1 MLRQAM
7 VVTGAVV
14 VLAGCSVGR
23 AVEPGPTVQRGF
35 PVGGFSKIEVAG
47 PYDVT
52 VVTGSQATVQAQGS
66 QGLLDETVVEVKGD
80 TLQIHPRKRRGF
92 SWNAGKAVFQVHAPA
107 LSAAAIAGSG
117 TLAVD
122 RVQGSEFTGSI
133 AGSGNLRVG
142 ELAVQRF
149 GLEIAGS
156 GSAFARGRAA
166 EARYEIAGSGDID
179 AGGLQAERL
188 KAEIAGSGGIKA
200 RATGTADV
208 SIMGSGDVD
217 VTGGA
222 KCSVS
227 KAGSGNVRCS

>member
-1 MLRQAM
+1 MLRSM
-7 VVTGAVV
+7 VAASAVV
-14 VLAGCSVGR
+14 ALAGCGVGR

-47 PYDVT
+47 PYEVT
-52 VVTGSQATVQAQGS
+52 VATGGQAGVEARGS

-92 SWNAGKAVFQVHAPA
+92 SWNGDKAVFQVRAPA
-107 LSAAAIAGSG
+107 LTAAAIAGSG
-117 TLAVD
+117 RLAVD
-122 RVQGSEFTGSI
+122 RVEGGEFTGSI
-133 AGSGNLRVG
+133 AGSGDLRVG

-156 GSAFARGRAA
+156 GSASVRGRAA
-166 EARYEIAGSGDID
+166 EASYEIAGSGDID

-188 KAEIAGSGGIKA
+188 KAEIAGSGEIKA
-200 RATGTADV
+200 RATGTADIE
-208 SIMGSGDVD
+208 IMGSGDVD